1 MTLDY
6 PKDIPEVYCV
16 YSSGLLTIKRLVYK
30 PPSLFRLEFP
40 NQSPKLE
47 YEDGDGT
54 VNMQSLQYCNKWP
67 NASVIHLAISN
78 HVPILADKRFLQ
90 FVQNHVTTSKQQ
102 VHIYQS
108 VSRLQH
114 DPYTYES
121 HDSNECDVTFPGWG
135 DTWSVEYLSQHISFE
150 YFGSLV
156 SELMKD
162 KFYVRNFTMRGAPYD
177 FRKSP
182 DDNKQF
188 VVKFKSLVE
197 ETYTNGLDRPVVLL
211 GHSLGSLYTLYF
223 LKNQTKHW
231 KQKYIKSFLSVS
243 APLGGT
249 VN

>member
-90 FVQNHVTTSKQQ
+90 FVHNHVTTS
-102 VHIYQS
+102 
-108 VSRLQH
+108 
-114 DPYTYES
+114 
-121 HDSNECDVTFPGWG
+121 N
-135 DTWSVEYLSQHISFE
+135 
-150 YFGSLV
+150 
-156 SELMKD
+156 
-162 KFYVRNFTMRGAPYD
+162 
-177 FRKSP
+177 
-182 DDNKQF
+182 
-188 VVKFKSLVE
+188 
-197 ETYTNGLDRPVVLL
+197 
-211 GHSLGSLYTLYF
+211 
-223 LKNQTKHW
+223 
-231 KQKYIKSFLSVS
+231 
-243 APLGGT
+243 
-249 VN
+249 